1 MFLSPQTN
9 GEITKKDRLF
19 AKYMEDEM
27 EKLTQLYKDKSNLSG
42 KLLADMIEKLAKYE
56 NLGYTPKELKEK
68 IELAWQY
75 EKLH

>member
-1 MFLSPQTN
+1 
-9 GEITKKDRLF
+9 
-19 AKYMEDEM
+19 M
-27 EKLTQLYKDKSNLSG
+27 EKLTELYKDKSNLSG